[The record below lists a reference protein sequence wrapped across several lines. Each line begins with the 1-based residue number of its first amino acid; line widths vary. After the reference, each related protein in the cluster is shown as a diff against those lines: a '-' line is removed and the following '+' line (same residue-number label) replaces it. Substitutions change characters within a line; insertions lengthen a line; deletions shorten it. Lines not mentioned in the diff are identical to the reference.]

1 MSDTPSNLWQQAW
14 YPVAY
19 LRDLDPQVPQ
29 RFVLL
34 GQPLVIWFERGEGIW
49 RVFADVCP
57 HRLVPL
63 SEGRLSSDGQLECP
77 YHGWQ
82 FDGAGHCTLIPQAAA
97 DLTPPARA
105 QCRSY
110 AAREAQGLLFVFS
123 GAAELAEAHPLPVLP
138 LLDEPSWL
146 VQDTFR
152 DLPYD
157 AVTLLENVLDVSH
170 VPFTHHGTVGK
181 RSNAGPVE
189 LELIEQGPE
198 GFTGIWQEGPRRG
211 KLGTQHTTFIAPGL
225 MWHDLTAKGFARI
238 LTVVY
243 ATPMQPGQ
251 CRVFA
256 RFPFQFE
263 QKLAARLLKLRPQWL
278 QHIGNHRVLEDD
290 QIFLHYQERDVER
303 QGGSANYSRSCVLPT
318 SSDRYVLAL
327 HQWINRYGGVPFPG
341 QSLPPQETS
350 LEKLLD
356 RYDSHTRHCRSCS
369 AALLQIRRFR
379 RLGPVLIVMALLVL
393 ALSSA
398 ALLQLGLVVIVLLLV
413 LGLRQAAIWE
423 RGLTQGERHPPRN
436 A

>member
-19 LRDLDPQVPQ
+19 LRDLDPQAPQ

-49 RVFADVCP
+49 RVFADICP

-123 GAAELAEAHPLPVLP
+123 GAAELAEAHPLPVVP
-138 LLDEPSWL
+138 LLDEPGWL

-157 AVTLLENVLDVSH
+157 AITLLENVLDVSH

-350 LEKLLD
+350 LEQLLD

-369 AALLQIRRFR
+369 AALMQIRRFR
-379 RLGPVLIVMALLVL
+379 RLGPALIVMALLVL

-398 ALLQLGLVVIVLLLV
+398 ALLQLGLVVVVLLMV

>member
-350 LEKLLD
+350 LEQLLD